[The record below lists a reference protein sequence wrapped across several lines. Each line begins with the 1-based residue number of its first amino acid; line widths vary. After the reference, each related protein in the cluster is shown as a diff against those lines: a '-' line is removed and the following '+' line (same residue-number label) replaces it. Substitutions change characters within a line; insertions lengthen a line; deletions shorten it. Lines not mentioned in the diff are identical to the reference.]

1 LIVPLLLI
9 GGAFLCFEG
18 AEKIVHKFS
27 THAQSDSDTH
37 HQELLEAVSNQN
49 IDLVQYEK
57 DKIKGAIR
65 TDFILS
71 AEIIVITLGA
81 AAASTFWV
89 QVGTLSAVAL
99 IMTVGVY
106 GFVAGIVKLDDA
118 GLHLIRKP
126 PTHALARARHAFGH
140 FLLWL
145 APKLMRFLSIAG
157 TAAMFLVGGGILV
170 HNIAV
175 LHHAV
180 EGIANTTPALDW
192 LISGLLQGLTGVL
205 LGLAVVLLVSL
216 YNRLF
221 RRKTA

>member
-1 LIVPLLLI
+1 
-9 GGAFLCFEG
+9 
-18 AEKIVHKFS
+18 
-27 THAQSDSDTH
+27 
-37 HQELLEAVSNQN
+37 
-49 IDLVQYEK
+49 VQYEK

-126 PTHALARARHAFGH
+126 PTHAMARARHAFGR

-170 HNIAV
+170 HNIPA

-180 EGIANTTPALDW
+180 EGFAKYMPAADW
-192 LISGLLQGLTGVL
+192 LVASLLHAIAGVL
-205 LGLAVVLLVSL
+205 LGLLVVLMVTL
-216 YNRLF
+216 YGRLF
-221 RRKTA
+221 RRKAA